1 MNPKVF
7 AIVLAAALAAAV
19 GIGYA
24 LQGGGAAPTPTNPGP
39 AASRPTSVPTP
50 PVQAPVSS
58 GKPAEAELPPEAFIN
73 YPPGKYL
80 MKIPFTKSGID
91 CGDGRFL
98 PLLNG
103 VPSAGKISR
112 QRDFGPVPPVVGKI
126 VDDKGV
132 HYWLHADDSTTTTR
146 WVEQT
151 DANGVKSM
159 VIVTDHAAKV
169 PDKFGVETPPPGPGE
184 GAKK

>member
-1 MNPKVF
+1 MNPKTF

-19 GIGYA
+19 GTGYL
-24 LQGGGAAPTPTNPGP
+24 LQGGGTAPTPAKPDP
-39 AASRPTSVPTP
+39 AASQPTSVPTP
-50 PVQAPVSS
+50 PVQAPVSN
-58 GKPAEAELPPEAFIN
+58 GGQAGAELPPEAFLN

-80 MKIPFTKSGID
+80 MRIPFTKSGID

-103 VPSAGKISR
+103 VPSAPKIAR
-112 QRDFGPVPPVVGKI
+112 QREFGPVPPVVGKI
-126 VDDKGV
+126 VDATGV

-151 DANGVKSM
+151 DANGHKSM

-169 PDKFGVETPPPGPGE
+169 PDKFGVEMPPPGPGE